1 MLDIGWTE
9 MAVVAVIAVIV
20 IGPKD
25 LPRIMRAAGRW
36 ARKARSM
43 AREFQSGI
51 DDMVRESEVGE
62 VKKGFDSIADYS
74 PAKEIENA
82 IDPTGTLAKDL
93 DPANIESEDDAK
105 VAPADDTGAPP
116 TDSSA
121 AGDAAPA
128 NAASGG
134 DEPGDAE
141 PDDTPSGGDEPGDEP
156 GDAAAR
162 RASA

>member
-9 MAVVAVIAVIV
+9 MAVVAVIALIV

-43 AREFQSGI
+43 AREFQGSI
-51 DDMVRESEVGE
+51 DDMVRESEIGE
-62 VKKGFDSIADYS
+62 VKKGFDSVADYS

-93 DPANIESEDDAK
+93 DPASIDSEADAK
-105 VAPADDTGAPP
+105 APPADDTDAPP
-116 TDSSA
+116 TGSSA
-121 AGDAAPA
+121 AGDA
-128 NAASGG
+128 
-134 DEPGDAE
+134 EPVDA
-141 PDDTPSGGDEPGDEP
+141 PSGGDESGDESD
-156 GDAAAR
+156 DAAAR